1 MPGFFP
7 IILSARDIPCAKI
20 FLLKEIVEVV
30 VSSLTKDPEELFFLF
45 EEFKTVVNELDQS
58 LEDKASPRE
67 CLTDASLYL
76 CAFNSKL
83 FFNAV

>member
-1 MPGFFP
+1 M
-7 IILSARDIPCAKI
+7 
-20 FLLKEIVEVV
+20 
-30 VSSLTKDPEELFFLF
+30 VSSLTKDPEELFCLF
-45 EEFKTVVNELDQS
+45 DEFKTVVNELDQS
-58 LEDKASPRE
+58 LEDEVSPKE